1 MFTKIKKFWRQHSVI
16 LNLLWNQV
24 RSQKKLGRIGSA
36 VLDLLNKNVQTDRQT
51 KYIIDMPIPNY
62 NKTTFEINLIVKI

>member
-1 MFTKIKKFWRQHSVI
+1 M
-16 LNLLWNQV
+16 

-36 VLDLLNKNVQTDRQT
+36 VLRLLNKNVQTDRQT
-51 KYIIDMPIPNY
+51 KYIIDMPIPKY